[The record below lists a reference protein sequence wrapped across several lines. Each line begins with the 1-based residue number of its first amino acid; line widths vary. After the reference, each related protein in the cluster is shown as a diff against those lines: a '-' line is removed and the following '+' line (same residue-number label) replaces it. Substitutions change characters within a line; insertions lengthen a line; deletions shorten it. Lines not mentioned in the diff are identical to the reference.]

1 MRETKSEI
9 IFEKLKTEIINQEIS
24 LNELIDEQIISD
36 KYGVSRTPIREA
48 LNKLVQHGYLIKYP
62 RRGYIVKELKLNEY
76 YEIVQLRYVL
86 ESGNI
91 NIIIKNCSDEQIN
104 TLHQFIQDKFVPYEE
119 YNTINKRFHMEVA
132 ALTGNSY
139 LCNSLENVFELSYR
153 KLSMEYYNSVKGDMH
168 KNHRILIQMMLDRDI
183 AGAVAI
189 LREELKRT
197 EDNNVV
203 WF

>member
-1 MRETKSEI
+1 MRETKSEM
-9 IFEKLKTEIINQEIS
+9 IFEKLKKEIINQEIT
-24 LNELIDEQIISD
+24 LNELIDEQIISE

-62 RRGYIVKELKLNEY
+62 RRGYIVKELKLKEY

-91 NIIIKNCSDEQIN
+91 HIIINSCSDEQIN
-104 TLHQFIQDKFVPYEE
+104 ALRKFTEEKHVPYEE
-119 YNTINKRFHMEVA
+119 YNAINRRFHMEMA

-139 LCNSLENVFELSYR
+139 LCSSLDSVFEQSYR

-168 KNHRILIQMMLDRDI
+168 KNHRMLVETLLKRDN
-183 AGAVAI
+183 AGAISI